1 MADATLSNAGAVSA
15 SQDIL
20 PTPDSAAEAV
30 PDKRLLPPL
39 RLLGPVGMFLLFL
52 LAWKAATTLFQIK
65 PFILPSPEAVIQAF
79 VVEGPYLLRQLGHT
93 VQMAVSGFVLAAVIG
108 VSVAILFSQS
118 RLLEYSL
125 YPYAILLQTTPI
137 IAIAPLIVIW
147 AGIGDTAVIVISFI
161 IALFPIIANT
171 TLGLTSVDNSML
183 NLFRMNNASRW
194 QELLWL
200 RLPFAVPYMFSG
212 FRISTGLA
220 VIGAIVGEFLVGT
233 GGFGGGMGYTLIIA
247 ASQLKTAMLFAAVML
262 CALLGICNF
271 LIVSTVGNLLLRN
284 WHESAVQHEN

>member
-1 MADATLSNAGAVSA
+1 MAELMASEASAVTASA
-15 SQDIL
+15 DVTS
-20 PTPDSAAEAV
+20 TPDSAAEAA
-30 PDKRLLPPL
+30 PDRRLLPPL
-39 RLLGPVGMFLLFL
+39 RLLGPIVMFFVFL
-52 LAWKAATTLFQIK
+52 LAWKGATTLFSIK
-65 PFILPSPEAVIQAF
+65 PFILPPPEAVIQAF
-79 VVEGPYLLRQLGHT
+79 MVEGPYLLKQLGHT

-118 RLLEYSL
+118 KLLEFSL

-147 AGIGDTAVIVISFI
+147 AGIGDAAVIVISFI

-220 VIGAIVGEFLVGT
+220 VIGAIVGEFLATFKEFPPSQEAGSFSLNKVMEKLASGAI
-233 GGFGGGMGYTLIIA
+233 GG
-247 ASQLKTAMLFAAVML
+247 S
-262 CALLGICNF
+262 
-271 LIVSTVGNLLLRN
+271 R
-284 WHESAVQHEN
+284 

>member
-1 MADATLSNAGAVSA
+1 MADLAVPGAA
-15 SQDIL
+15 
-20 PTPDSAAEAV
+20 TPDVPAE
-30 PDKRLLPPL
+30 LLPDRGRLPSL
-39 RLLGPVGMFLLFL
+39 RLLGPVVMFLFFL
-52 LAWKAATTLFQIK
+52 LAWKGATSLFAIK
-65 PFILPSPEAVIQAF
+65 PFILPPPEAVIQSYL
-79 VVEGPYLLRQLGHT
+79 VDGPYLLRQLGHT
-93 VQMAVSGFVLAAVIG
+93 VLMALSGFLLAAVIG
-108 VSVAILFSQS
+108 VAVAIVFSQS

-147 AGIGDTAVIVISFI
+147 AGIGDTSVIVISFI

-200 RLPFAVPYMFSG
+200 RLPFAVPFMFSG

-233 GGFGGGMGYTLIIA
+233 GGVGGGMGYTLIIA
-247 ASQLKTAMLFAAVML
+247 ASQLKTAMLFAAVSL

-271 LIVSTVGNLLLRN
+271 LVVSLIGNLLLRN
-284 WHESAVQHEN
+284 WHESAVRHEN